1 MCCRVIVSIAGV
13 SIQSYCIPECTIS
26 KHCYEVEGGGS
37 SSNYKLIN
45 QLPVHVKFWGKNEQ
59 KLYMDTSEK
68 QVGREVNKYSRGQPI
83 PHRYTGAQ
91 HLHSCQ
97 IINYAAH

>member
-1 MCCRVIVSIAGV
+1 MKLR
-13 SIQSYCIPECTIS
+13 E
-26 KHCYEVEGGGS
+26 GGS

-45 QLPVHVKFWGKNEQ
+45 QLPVHVKSWGKNEQ

-91 HLHSCQ
+91 HLQCCQ
-97 IINYAAH
+97 IINCTAH